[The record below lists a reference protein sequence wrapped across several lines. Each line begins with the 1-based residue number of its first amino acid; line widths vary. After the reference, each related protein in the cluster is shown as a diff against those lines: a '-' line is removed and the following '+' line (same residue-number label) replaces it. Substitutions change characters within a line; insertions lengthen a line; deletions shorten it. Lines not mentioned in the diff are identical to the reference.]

1 MEKNFALTFESAHG
15 RVAVKEVEE
24 YSVANGGIFNGERI
38 VRFVGSLLG
47 SEKTEVYLAR
57 LDDLIIT
64 PVAA

>member
-1 MEKNFALTFESAHG
+1 MEKIFSAFFESAHG

-24 YSVANGGIFNGERI
+24 YSVANGGVFNGERI

-57 LDDLIIT
+57 LEDLIIT
-64 PVAA
+64 PAIA